1 MDLSP
6 LNNTV
11 CKCKFAKNNC
21 EITTYLYISK
31 AVYCTRFL
39 DQCQNQLDI
48 DANKVVEFR
57 NSVGA
62 KKHGIFL
69 ITCQIFLDRRL
80 SWPLIPCYENWILS
94 NCNFK
99 VDLVPAYFNIAC
111 GWCRMYLLWN
121 CCHKQIS
128 SLFVT
133 RHSISYIKSL
143 IRQPFLETV
152 ARLSGWCPDGNETP
166 GRFVHLGFS

>member
-6 LNNTV
+6 LNVTV
-11 CKCKFAKNNC
+11 CKCKFVKQLWNC
-21 EITTYLYISK
+21 HLFISK
-31 AVYCTRFL
+31 ALYCTRFL

-69 ITCQIFLDRRL
+69 ITCQVFFWTGGCHGFLV
-80 SWPLIPCYENWILS
+80 PCYENWILS

-111 GWCRMYLLWN
+111 DWCRMHVLWN
-121 CCHKQIS
+121 CCHEQIS
-128 SLFVT
+128 PNLVT
-133 RHSISYIKSL
+133 LHSIGYIKG
-143 IRQPFLETV
+143 FN
-152 ARLSGWCPDGNETP
+152 PDY
-166 GRFVHLGFS
+166 RS